1 MNNVNCFQIFHK
13 TTLMKSGDGRSTGPP
28 QNIGKLVT
36 TERPFTP
43 KPRER
48 HLYGQD
54 YTSASSRSTM
64 RPSSSIQLQL
74 IEEECGSMSPV
85 SSKYDF

>member
-1 MNNVNCFQIFHK
+1 MRN
-13 TTLMKSGDGRSTGPP
+13 GDNP
-28 QNIGKLVT
+28 QTMGKLVT

-54 YTSASSRSTM
+54 CTSFAGRSAM
-64 RPSSSIQLQL
+64 RPSSSVQLQL
-74 IEEECGSMSPV
+74 IEEECGNMSPV
-85 SSKYDF
+85 STRYVPDFCILCLYDHVKMKYDFER

>member
-1 MNNVNCFQIFHK
+1 MVGNWPSC
-13 TTLMKSGDGRSTGPP
+13 DGAQT
-28 QNIGKLVT
+28 IGKLVT

-48 HLYGQD
+48 HLYGQGC
-54 YTSASSRSTM
+54 TSAASRSTN

-74 IEEECGSMSPV
+74 IEEECGNMAPV
-85 SSKYDF
+85 SAR

>member
-1 MNNVNCFQIFHK
+1 MRN
-13 TTLMKSGDGRSTGPP
+13 GDNP
-28 QNIGKLVT
+28 QTMGKLVT

-54 YTSASSRSTM
+54 CTSVAGRTAM
-64 RPSSSIQLQL
+64 RPSSSVQLQL
-74 IEEECGSMSPV
+74 IEEECGNMSPV
-85 SSKYDF
+85 STRYESDFCTLYLYDRFQ